1 MAVAV
6 DAVLWSGMDGLLVLK
21 TRGNVV
27 GQKKVKHGRI
37 RLDICYCFFCVGFL
51 L

>member
-1 MAVAV
+1 MGAAVAV
-6 DAVLWSGMDGLLVLK
+6 VLWSGMGGLLVLK

-37 RLDICYCFFCVGFL
+37 CLDICYCFFCVGFL